1 MITVMVTI
9 TAIITT
15 QFIATLIIT
24 RGNSFSLLCDCPGML
39 VSVLENDGT
48 TDVPTLIVI
57 KGYAVEGVATHVGKV
72 EDEYVVVCCI
82 VGCVIEGVAT
92 FVSEVKDEY
101 EVVGCIVGSAEDD
114 DTSEVVVISEE
125 GGREK
130 WSLMVTVAFHDKHKE
145 SCTIM

>member
-1 MITVMVTI
+1 MV
-9 TAIITT
+9 
-15 QFIATLIIT
+15 AT
-24 RGNSFSLLCDCPGML
+24 
-39 VSVLENDGT
+39 VLENDGT

-57 KGYAVEGVATHVGKV
+57 EGCAVEGVATRVGKV